1 MTSPDEEIKISPLGH
16 IAKFPKKKYDCGS
29 SPFLDKTRLIFPD
42 LSYAIKMSSE
52 PMYMSSWKR
61 AMFLIF
67 VKYVYQCIV
76 SCFQGGHT
84 DIPQTFHPRL
94 FLPDVRVE

>member
-16 IAKFPKKKYDCGS
+16 IVKFPKKKYDCGS

-61 AMFLIF
+61 AMFLI
-67 VKYVYQCIV
+67 
-76 SCFQGGHT
+76 
-84 DIPQTFHPRL
+84 L
-94 FLPDVRVE
+94 